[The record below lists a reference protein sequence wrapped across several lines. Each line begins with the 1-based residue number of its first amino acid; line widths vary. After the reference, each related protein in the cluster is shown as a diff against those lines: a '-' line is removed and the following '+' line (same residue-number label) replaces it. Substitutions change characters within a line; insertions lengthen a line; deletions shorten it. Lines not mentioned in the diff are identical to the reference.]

1 MKDREKTKKQ
11 LLNELVELRHQI
23 AELEISNAQ
32 RNKTEDLLRPAG
44 AEGKQAAEALQKAD
58 ERYRK
63 QYEEAID
70 AIFLADLRT
79 GMIVDC
85 NIAASKRVERENSEI
100 IGKHQSFL
108 HPAEDIKDGLSK
120 TFKSH
125 VTGES
130 SELLE
135 DRVITKSGQIKD
147 VAIRASK
154 ITIEG
159 KKVMQGIFRDITK
172 RKRVEEELKRLS
184 HQNALI
190 LNAAG
195 EGIFGLDIQGKHT
208 FVNPAAAQMLGYT
221 VNELIGR
228 HSHTL
233 WHYKKSDGSSYP
245 VEECPIYAAYKDGRV
260 HHRDDEVFW
269 RKDGTCFPV
278 TYTSTPIIEDGN
290 IAGAVVT
297 FRDITERKQAEE
309 ELKTLSDELARSNAD
324 LQQFAYTESHDLQE
338 PIMVVAGFVNLLA
351 RRYKGKLDE
360 KADEFIEHAIDG
372 TKRMQVLIKDLL
384 DYSRVGSTGTSF
396 TPTDCLSA
404 LDKAVFN
411 LQIALKESGA
421 VITHDDLPTV
431 MADSSQV
438 IRLFQNLIS
447 NAIKFHGKE
456 APRIHISA
464 T

>member
-1 MKDREKTKKQ
+1 MKDENKAKRQ
-11 LLNELVELRHQI
+11 LIKELVELRQQI
-23 AELEISNAQ
+23 HRLESLEIQ
-32 RNKTEDLLRPAG
+32 
-44 AEGKQAAEALQKAD
+44 
-58 ERYRK
+58 RK
-63 QYEEAID
+63 QGEKS
-70 AIFLADLRT
+70 L
-79 GMIVDC
+79 
-85 NIAASKRVERENSEI
+85 ER
-100 IGKHQSFL
+100 L
-108 HPAEDIKDGLSK
+108 Y
-120 TFKSH
+120 
-125 VTGES
+125 
-130 SELLE
+130 
-135 DRVITKSGQIKD
+135 
-147 VAIRASK
+147 
-154 ITIEG
+154 
-159 KKVMQGIFRDITK
+159 
-172 RKRVEEELKRLS
+172 
-184 HQNALI
+184 HQNELI

-245 VEECPIYAAYKDGRV
+245 VVECPIYAAYKDGRV

-290 IAGAVVT
+290 IVGAVVT

-309 ELKTLSDELARSNAD
+309 ELKKLSDELARSNAD
-324 LQQFAYTESHDLQE
+324 LQQFAYTASHDLQE

-351 RRYKGKLDE
+351 KRYKGKLDE

-384 DYSRVGSTGTSF
+384 DYSRVGSTGKSF

-411 LQIALKESGA
+411 LQIAIKESGA

-431 MADSSQV
+431 MADSSQL

-447 NAIKFHGKE
+447 NAIKFRGKE

-464 T
+464 KQKEDEWIFSFKDNGIGIDPKFSDQIFVMFQRLHTKKEYPGTGIGLATCKKIIERHGGRIWVESEPGKGSTFFFSIPTRGKT

>member
-1 MKDREKTKKQ
+1 MKDENKTKRQ
-11 LLNELVELRHQI
+11 LINELVELRQQI
-23 AELEISNAQ
+23 NKLESLEIQ
-32 RNKTEDLLRPAG
+32 
-44 AEGKQAAEALQKAD
+44 
-58 ERYRK
+58 RK
-63 QYEEAID
+63 QGEKS
-70 AIFLADLRT
+70 L
-79 GMIVDC
+79 
-85 NIAASKRVERENSEI
+85 ERI
-100 IGKHQSFL
+100 Y
-108 HPAEDIKDGLSK
+108 
-120 TFKSH
+120 
-125 VTGES
+125 
-130 SELLE
+130 
-135 DRVITKSGQIKD
+135 
-147 VAIRASK
+147 
-154 ITIEG
+154 
-159 KKVMQGIFRDITK
+159 
-172 RKRVEEELKRLS
+172 
-184 HQNALI
+184 HQNELI

-195 EGIFGLDIQGKHT
+195 EGIFGLDIYGKHT
-208 FVNPAAAQMLGYT
+208 FVNPAAAQMLGYA

-245 VEECPIYAAYKDGRV
+245 VVECPIYAAYKDGRV

-290 IAGAVVT
+290 IVGAVVT

-309 ELKTLSDELARSNAD
+309 ELKKLSDELARSNAD
-324 LQQFAYTESHDLQE
+324 LQQFAYTASHDLQE

-351 RRYKGKLDE
+351 KRYKGKLDE

-411 LQIALKESGA
+411 LQIAIKESGA

-431 MADSSQV
+431 MADSSQL

-447 NAIKFHGKE
+447 NAIKFRGKE
-456 APRIHISA
+456 APRIHISVKQKEDEWIFSFKDNGIGIDPKFSDQIFVMFQRLHTKKEYPGTGIGLA
-464 T
+464 TCKKIIERHGGRIWVESEPGKGSTFFFSIPTRGKT